1 MFRLALALC
10 LLASPALASQ
20 CIQLSQNETPTV
32 WRAATPGAGLDPDQV
47 RIVYVAHSAFQIET
61 GDRRDRRHRLL
72 RRAWPGGRAGC
83 GDDEP
88 RA

>member
-32 WRAATPGAGLDPDQV
+32 WRAATPGAAGAA
-47 RIVYVAHSAFQIET
+47 RAAHRPSS
-61 GDRRDRRHRLL
+61 L
-72 RRAWPGGRAGC
+72 RR
-83 GDDEP
+83 
-88 RA
+88 